1 MDEYLIYFGVAL
13 PLIVVFFIVFR
24 SNKKIEKISID
35 LDELVKL
42 FNKEDI
48 VNIEFIRNKIVI
60 SFKDISN
67 FDVELLHGTYAKGI
81 TVVGDKIKFYVS
93 DEIAKNE
100 EVFNS
105 IKNFI
110 ER

>member
-1 MDEYLIYFGVAL
+1 MENYLIYFGVAL
-13 PLIVVFFIVFR
+13 PLIVVLIIVFR
-24 SNKKIEKISID
+24 NTKKVEKVSID

-48 VNIEFIRNKIVI
+48 VSIEFIRNKIVI

-81 TVVGDKIKFYVS
+81 TIVGDKIKFYVS
-93 DEIAKNE
+93 NEVNENE
-100 EVFNS
+100 EVYNS
-105 IKNFI
+105 IKQFI

>member
-1 MDEYLIYFGVAL
+1 MSDYLYFFLGALVLIGVFY
-13 PLIVVFFIVFR
+13 IIFNR
-24 SNKKIEKISID
+24 KKPVKKTSID
-35 LDELVKL
+35 LDEIIKL

-60 SFKDISN
+60 SFKDISI
-67 FDVELLHGTYAKGI
+67 FDVKLLHNTFAKGI

-93 DEIAKNE
+93 DDINTNL

-105 IKNFI
+105 IKEFI